1 MGRADKV
8 NILLVDDQPAK
19 LISYEVMLAELGEN
33 LIKASSARE
42 ALECLLKN
50 EIAVLLVDVCMPE
63 LDGFQLAAMVREH
76 PRFQKMAIIFISAIH
91 LADDDR
97 LRGYQMGAVDYM
109 PVPVVP
115 EILRAKVNVFAELYR
130 KTRQLEDLNRE
141 LEQRVAERTAELE
154 GSNSRLVESERR
166 RSMALAA
173 GQMGAW
179 DWDLEKGQFHW
190 DDEHCR
196 IVGVDP
202 MTFQISATTVRPL
215 VHPDDW
221 GKLEALLRESAA
233 GRQSFQLEARF
244 IRPDG
249 EARWCVVTAAA
260 SFDGAGKLLRMSGVT
275 ADITE
280 RKRAEE
286 RHALLARE
294 VDHRAKNA
302 LSVVQSIVRL
312 TRAPTT
318 DAYVKAIEG
327 RIATLSHAHTLLSES
342 RWQGASLHSL
352 VEDELA
358 PYGAERPNR
367 VTLNGTSIKLEPAA
381 AQSFALVLHELATNS
396 AKYGALSSDIGTL
409 DVTWER
415 YGESVALDW
424 LERGGPPVTA
434 PSRTGFGMHVI
445 RASVET
451 QLRGTVSLDWRKEGL
466 HCTLTMATN
475 EDSENEASSPPYR
488 LEPSEPAPRGSQRV
502 LLVEDEAL
510 IAMMMQD
517 ALTEI
522 GVDVVGP
529 CGRVADAMKVAKANT
544 FSAAILDV
552 NLGSE
557 PVYEVAEFLTGR
569 GIPFIFMTGYGREN
583 IDTRFASVPV
593 LRKPVNVE
601 RLRAALAGITSA
613 AVVPLRA

>member
-1 MGRADKV
+1 MGRTDKI

-19 LISYEVMLAELGEN
+19 LISYEVMLAEMGEN

-50 EIAVLLVDVCMPE
+50 EIAILLVDVCMPE
-63 LDGFQLAAMVREH
+63 FDGFQLAAMVREH

-130 KTRQLEDLNRE
+130 KTRELEELNRE
-141 LEQRVAERTAELE
+141 LEQRVVERTAELE
-154 GSNSRLVESERR
+154 GSNTRLVESERR

-179 DWDLEKGQFHW
+179 DWDLEKGEFHW

-202 MTFQISATTVRPL
+202 MTFRVNADTVRPL
-215 VHPDDW
+215 MHPDDW
-221 GKLEALLRESAA
+221 TKLEGLLRETQS

-260 SFDGAGKLLRMSGVT
+260 SFDGAGKLVRMSGVT
-275 ADITE
+275 SDITE

-312 TRAPTT
+312 TRASSM
-318 DAYVKAIEG
+318 DAYMKAIEG

-342 RWQGASLHSL
+342 RWQGASLRSL

-358 PYGAERPNR
+358 PYGVERPSR
-367 VTLNGTSIKLEPAA
+367 VNLAGGNIKLEPAA

-396 AKYGALSSDIGTL
+396 AKYGALSSDTGTL
-409 DVTWER
+409 DVSWER
-415 YGESVALDW
+415 RADAVHLDW
-424 LERGGPPVTA
+424 LENGGPAVVA
-434 PSRTGFGMHVI
+434 PTKNGFGMQVI
-445 RASVET
+445 RASVES
-451 QLRGTVSLDWRKEGL
+451 QLRGTLSLNWRKEGL
-466 HCTLTMATN
+466 HCRLTMATRADTDADTSKSFERRDKN
-475 EDSENEASSPPYR
+475 AVISKQR
-488 LEPSEPAPRGSQRV
+488 RV

-517 ALTEI
+517 ALAKI

-529 CGRVADAMKVAKANT
+529 CGRVADAMKAAKANT

-557 PVYEVAEFLTGR
+557 PVYEVAEFLLGK
-569 GIPFIFMTGYGREN
+569 GIPFIFTTGYGREN
-583 IDTRFASVPV
+583 IDARFASVPV

-601 RLRAALAGITSA
+601 HLRSALEGLTAGEALSLTA
-613 AVVPLRA
+613 